1 MSVFH
6 FTEIFGKFTMIYVQ
20 VTNIPGSE
28 NIFGYRY
35 ASHPDGF
42 GVYESEPVIPV
53 SRRFYLV
60 GIFVSF
66 TGKPEI

>member
-1 MSVFH
+1 M
-6 FTEIFGKFTMIYVQ
+6 IFAQ
-20 VTNIPGSE
+20 VTNILGSD

-35 ASHPDGF
+35 STRPDEY
-42 GVYESEPVIPV
+42 GVYKSEPVIPV

-60 GIFVSF
+60 GLFVSF

>member
-1 MSVFH
+1 
-6 FTEIFGKFTMIYVQ
+6 MIYVQ
-20 VTNIPGSE
+20 VTNILGSE

-35 ASHPDGF
+35 ASHPDEF

-60 GIFVSF
+60 GLYISF
-66 TGKPEI
+66 AGKPEI